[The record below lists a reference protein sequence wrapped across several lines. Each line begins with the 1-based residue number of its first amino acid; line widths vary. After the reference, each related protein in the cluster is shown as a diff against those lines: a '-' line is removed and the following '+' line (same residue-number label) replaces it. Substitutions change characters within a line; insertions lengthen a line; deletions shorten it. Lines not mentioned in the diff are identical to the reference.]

1 MDVRQYYK
9 KLRELEASMPEA
21 DAVVVSY
28 ETPDGGKAGVLTE
41 VPRRNACQLLL
52 EGRVRVASQ
61 EEAEEF
67 RQNEAAKRKEFEL
80 NQVASRVQVQVV
92 ATELGRPAPVRTG
105 N

>member
-9 KLRELEASMPEA
+9 KLRELEASLPEA
-21 DAVVVSY
+21 DVVVVSY
-28 ETPDGGKAGVLTE
+28 ETPDGGRAGVLTE

-52 EGRVRVASQ
+52 EGRAKVASQ

-67 RQNEAAKRKEFEL
+67 RQNEAAKREEFKR
-80 NQVASRVQVQVV
+80 NQAASKIQFQVV
-92 ATELGRPAPVRTG
+92 ASDLNKPAPAQTG